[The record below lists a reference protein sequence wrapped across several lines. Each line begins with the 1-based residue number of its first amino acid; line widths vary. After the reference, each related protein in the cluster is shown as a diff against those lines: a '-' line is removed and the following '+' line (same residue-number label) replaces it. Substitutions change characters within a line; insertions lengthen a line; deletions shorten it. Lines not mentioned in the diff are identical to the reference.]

1 MPSFFMTEALPL
13 VSDSQ
18 TMKLDKLLDWAEIDR
33 QLVGLYRR
41 EASNA
46 GGPQPYAPLG
56 MFKLMLLGQWHG
68 LSDTELE
75 RALKVRIDFMVFT
88 GFEPGEPGFP
98 DATTICRF
106 RNRLVQAKLDQRL
119 LRKINGQLERAGLKV
134 QGATGALIDATIIPS
149 AARPNGH
156 VEFDEDDEP
165 QVISSADPD
174 ATWVKKSGQAFYGY
188 RGYAS
193 VDSEDGYVDHV
204 QVHPANQSEFGK
216 LVPVVDALATKPQAV
231 LADKGFASAANRQAL
246 KDRRIGDLIQYRGHH
261 HKPLEPW
268 QTKMNRA
275 IGGVRFKVEQ
285 AFGTMKR
292 RFGLARARYM
302 TTAKVQA
309 QMVWAALGMNL
320 LKAHRKL
327 SSQNLRCVG

>member
-1 MPSFFMTEALPL
+1 MSSFFMIEAAPL
-13 VSDSQ
+13 VRDSQ
-18 TMKLDKLLDWAEIDR
+18 TMKLHQLLDWAEIDR

-46 GGPQPYAPLG
+46 GGPEPYAPLG

-68 LSDTELE
+68 LSDNELE
-75 RALKVRIDFMVFT
+75 RALKVRVDFMVFT

-106 RNRLVQAKLDQRL
+106 RNRLVKAKLDQRV

-134 QGATGALIDATIIPS
+134 QGSTGALIDSTIIPS
-149 AARPNGH
+149 AARPNSH
-156 VEFDEDDEP
+156 IEMDEDDQP
-165 QVISSADPD
+165 QLVTSADPD

-193 VDSEDGYVDHV
+193 VDSEDGYVEHV
-204 QVHPANQSEFGK
+204 EVHPANQSEMGK
-216 LVPVVDALATKPQAV
+216 LPQIVNALPTKPRAV
-231 LADKGFASAANRQAL
+231 LADKGFASAANRQHL
-246 KDRRIGDLIQYRGHH
+246 QDQGIGDLIQYRGHH
-261 HKPLEPW
+261 HKPLHPL
-268 QTKMNRA
+268 QTKLNQA
-275 IGGVRFKVEQ
+275 IGAIRFKVEQ

-292 RFGLARARYM
+292 MFGLARARYM

-309 QMVWAALGMNL
+309 QMIWAALGMNL

-327 SSQNLRCVG
+327 NSQPVRRMG

>member
-1 MPSFFMTEALPL
+1 MPSFFMIEAEPL
-13 VSDSQ
+13 VRDSQ
-18 TMKLDKLLDWAEIDR
+18 TMTLHRLLDWVEIER

-41 EASNA
+41 EVSHA
-46 GGPQPYAPLG
+46 GGPEPYSPLG

-68 LSDTELE
+68 LSDPELE
-75 RALKVRIDFMVFT
+75 RALKVRVDFMVFT

-106 RNRLVQAKLDQRL
+106 RNRLVKAKLDQRL

-149 AARPNGH
+149 AARPNSH
-156 VEFDEDDEP
+156 IEFDDEEQP
-165 QVISSADPD
+165 QVVTSADPE

-204 QVHPANQSEFGK
+204 EVHPANESEMGK
-216 LVPVVDALATKPQAV
+216 LVQVVDALPVKPEAV
-231 LADKGFASAANRQAL
+231 LADKGFASAKNRQEL
-246 KDRRIGDLIQYRGHH
+246 QDRGIGDLIQYRGHH
-261 HKPLEPW
+261 HRPLQPW
-268 QTKMNRA
+268 QNKINKA
-275 IGGVRFKVEQ
+275 IGAIRFKVEQ

-327 SSQNLRCVG
+327 SSQTESCGA